1 MLTWF
6 CSGRLLIAFAN
17 NHGIYL
23 WTGYLYSIL
32 LFVVALIQSVCL
44 QYYFQLCFL
53 LGMKVRTTVMAS
65 VYKKV
70 CGVCQGPP
78 KKIPLVNM
86 SLCSTIE
93 ENLMEVITDLN
104 TEFWLNIQPSLDI
117 SLEIKMKSVYTDI
130 EYVCVAGGGWWWWSV
145 PYCREKL
152 PNSSLPRICLS
163 ALKAGIPSLSFF
175 SPQADN
181 TLGWNVKSEKKLTL
195 KITNI

>member
-1 MLTWF
+1 
-6 CSGRLLIAFAN
+6 
-17 NHGIYL
+17 
-23 WTGYLYSIL
+23 
-32 LFVVALIQSVCL
+32 
-44 QYYFQLCFL
+44 
-53 LGMKVRTTVMAS
+53 MAS

-93 ENLMEVITDLN
+93 ENLMKVITDLN

-152 PNSSLPRICLS
+152 ENSSLPRICLS
-163 ALKAGIPSLSFF
+163 ALKAGIPSVSFF

-181 TLGWNVKSEKKLTL
+181 TLGWNVKSEKKLTKGRLL
-195 KITNI
+195 KSPTFKPSTT